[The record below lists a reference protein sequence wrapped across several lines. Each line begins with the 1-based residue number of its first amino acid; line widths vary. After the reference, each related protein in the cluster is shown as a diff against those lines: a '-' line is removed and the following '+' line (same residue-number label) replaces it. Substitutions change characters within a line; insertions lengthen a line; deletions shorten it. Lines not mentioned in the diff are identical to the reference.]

1 MKRFLLNLLYF
12 ILLLAVFY
20 GFLWG
25 RYAYKMRQFSFKL
38 PEEKTILAIGD
49 SQMQAAVND
58 SIITNVANVS
68 DFHENYWSMLIRMRI
83 YKEVNPQ
90 IDTVLLGVTPHTV
103 ARFKDEFFANFGY
116 MEKVTKYY
124 LPWLRPSEW
133 IFLFSHDATDV
144 LSALVT
150 PLSFYWNPTEDY
162 VRDMGHFDAAG
173 FSHLQQ
179 DIAEGVSRLKENPE
193 YIEYG
198 NEETLKSL
206 RRIIDWCDSEGIH
219 LIGLDTPVYQA
230 DDYFNMENYRKLMSS
245 EFADL
250 ERWEYLDLDIPDD
263 YRRDVNHL
271 NRRGA
276 DFFTKLLSERL

>member
-1 MKRFLLNLLYF
+1 MKQFLLNLLYF
-12 ILLLAVFY
+12 ILLLAAFY

-25 RYAYKMRQFSFKL
+25 QYAYKMRQFSFKL
-38 PEEKTILAIGD
+38 PEEKSILAIGD

-58 SIITNVANVS
+58 SILTNVANVADS
-68 DFHENYWSMLIRMRI
+68 HDNYWSMLIRMRI
-83 YKEVNPQ
+83 YKEANPQ
-90 IDTVLLGVTPHTV
+90 IDTILLGVTPHTV
-103 ARFKDEFFANFGY
+103 ARFKDEFFSNFGY

-124 LPWLRPSEW
+124 LPWLKPSEW
-133 IFLFSHDATDV
+133 YFLFSHDATDV

-150 PLSFYWNPTEDY
+150 PLSFYWNPTEEY
-162 VRDMGHFDAAG
+162 IRDMGHFEAAD
-173 FSHLQQ
+173 FSHLET
-179 DIAEGVSRLKENPE
+179 DIAEGASRLKENSE
-193 YIEYG
+193 YNEYR
-198 NEETLKSL
+198 NKETLKSL
-206 RRIIDWCDSEGIH
+206 HRIINFCKEENIR
-219 LIGLDTPVYQA
+219 LIGLDTPVYHA
-230 DDYFNMENYRKLMSS
+230 GEYFNMENYQQLMSG